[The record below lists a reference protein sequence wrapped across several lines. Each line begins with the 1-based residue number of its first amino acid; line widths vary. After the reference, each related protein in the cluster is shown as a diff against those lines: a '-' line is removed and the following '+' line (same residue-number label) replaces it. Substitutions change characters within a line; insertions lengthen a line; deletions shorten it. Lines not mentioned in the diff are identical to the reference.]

1 MVDIWLSDDH
11 ELGIASLEV
20 PVAVDFKDIESSL
33 EAYRKLLLIR
43 TFEETLEALFAKGK
57 IPGFVHT
64 YIGQEAIAVGV
75 CTNLR
80 TDDYVTSTHRGHGHA
95 IAKGID
101 LNGLMA
107 EVFGKVTGICKGRGG
122 SMHVADFSKG
132 ILGANG
138 IVAAG
143 TVIAAGAGLSI
154 QTREEDQV
162 VICFF
167 GDGGINKGTVHEAM
181 NFCSV
186 KKLPVVFVC
195 ENNQYAQFTSR
206 KLTTSVSDLSVRGVA
221 YGMSTESVDGNNL
234 VEVVEVSKRA
244 IDNAREGLG
253 PTLVVADTYRFSGH
267 YVGDPQAYRS
277 EDEVNESRRRD
288 PLLLFENYLES
299 HGLADSDRFELERE
313 IILKLVNEA
322 VVFAE
327 QSDYPEAHT
336 ATDYVFTDLIEGR
349 Q

>member
-1 MVDIWLSDDH
+1 M
-11 ELGIASLEV
+11 A
-20 PVAVDFKDIESSL
+20 ADFNDMETNR
-33 EAYRKLLLIR
+33 EAYRKLFLIR
-43 TFEETLEALFAKGK
+43 AFEEKLEALFAKGK

-75 CTNLR
+75 CANLR

-154 QTREEDQV
+154 QTRQEDQV

-206 KLTTSVSDLSVRGVA
+206 KLTTSVSDLSLRGAA
-221 YGMSTESVDGNNL
+221 YGMPAVSVDGNDL
-234 VEVVEVSKRA
+234 LKVVEVSKAAIADARA
-244 IDNAREGLG
+244 GTG
-253 PTLVVADTYRFSGH
+253 PTLVVADTYRFGGH

-277 EDEVNESRRRD
+277 KEEVAERRRRD
-288 PLLLFENYLES
+288 PLPLFEDHLILQ
-299 HGLADSDRFELERE
+299 GLADKEALESERE
-313 IILKLVNEA
+313 SILELVDKA
-322 VVFAE
+322 VAFAE
-327 QSDYPEAHT
+327 QSEYPEVRSV
-336 ATDYVFTDLIEGR
+336 TDYVFTDVTEE
-349 Q
+349 

>member
-1 MVDIWLSDDH
+1 
-11 ELGIASLEV
+11 
-20 PVAVDFKDIESSL
+20 VAADFNDMETNR
-33 EAYRKLLLIR
+33 EAYRKLFLIR
-43 TFEETLEALFAKGK
+43 AFEEKLEALFAKGK

-75 CTNLR
+75 CANLR

-154 QTREEDQV
+154 QTRQEDQV

-206 KLTTSVSDLSVRGVA
+206 KVTTSVSDLSLRGAA
-221 YGMSTESVDGNNL
+221 YGIPAVSVDGNDL
-234 VEVVEVSKRA
+234 LKVVEVSKAAIADARA
-244 IDNAREGLG
+244 GIG
-253 PTLVVADTYRFSGH
+253 PTLVVADTYRFGGH
-267 YVGDPQAYRS
+267 YVGDQQAYRS
-277 EDEVNESRRRD
+277 KEEVAERRRRD
-288 PLLLFENYLES
+288 PLLLFEDHLVQQ
-299 HGLADSDRFELERE
+299 GLADKEALESERE
-313 IILKLVNEA
+313 SILELVDKA
-322 VVFAE
+322 VAFAE
-327 QSDYPEAHT
+327 QSEYPEVRSV
-336 ATDYVFTDLIEGR
+336 TDYVFTDVTEA
-349 Q
+349 

>member
-1 MVDIWLSDDH
+1 M
-11 ELGIASLEV
+11 A
-20 PVAVDFKDIESSL
+20 ADFNDMETNR
-33 EAYRKLLLIR
+33 EAYRKLFLIR
-43 TFEETLEALFAKGK
+43 AFEEKLEALFAKGK

-75 CTNLR
+75 CANLR

-154 QTREEDQV
+154 QTRQADQV

-206 KLTTSVSDLSVRGVA
+206 KLTTSVSDLSLRGAA
-221 YGMSTESVDGNNL
+221 YGMPAVSVDGNDL
-234 VEVVEVSKRA
+234 LKVVEVSKAAIADARA
-244 IDNAREGLG
+244 GIG
-253 PTLVVADTYRFSGH
+253 PTLVVADTYRFGGH

-277 EDEVNESRRRD
+277 KEEVAERRRRD
-288 PLLLFENYLES
+288 PLPLFEDHLILQ
-299 HGLADSDRFELERE
+299 GLADKEALESERE
-313 IILKLVNEA
+313 SILELVDKA
-322 VVFAE
+322 VAFAE
-327 QSDYPEAHT
+327 QSEYPEVRSV
-336 ATDYVFTDLIEGR
+336 TDYVFTDGTEA
-349 Q
+349 

>member
-1 MVDIWLSDDH
+1 M
-11 ELGIASLEV
+11 A
-20 PVAVDFKDIESSL
+20 ADFNDMETNR
-33 EAYRKLLLIR
+33 EAYRKLFLIR
-43 TFEETLEALFAKGK
+43 AFEEKLEALFAKGK

-75 CTNLR
+75 CANLR

-154 QTREEDQV
+154 QTRQEDQV

-206 KLTTSVSDLSVRGVA
+206 KVTTSVSDLSLRGAA
-221 YGMSTESVDGNNL
+221 YGIPAVSVDGNDL
-234 VEVVEVSKRA
+234 LKVVEVSKAAIADARA
-244 IDNAREGLG
+244 GIG
-253 PTLVVADTYRFSGH
+253 PTLVVADTYRFGGH
-267 YVGDPQAYRS
+267 YVGDQQPYRS
-277 EDEVNESRRRD
+277 KEEVAERRRRD
-288 PLLLFENYLES
+288 PLLLFEDHLVQQ
-299 HGLADSDRFELERE
+299 GLADKEALESERE
-313 IILKLVNEA
+313 SILELVDKA
-322 VVFAE
+322 VAFAE
-327 QSDYPEAHT
+327 QSEYPEVRSV
-336 ATDYVFTDLIEGR
+336 TDYVFTDGTEA
-349 Q
+349 

>member
-1 MVDIWLSDDH
+1 M
-11 ELGIASLEV
+11 A
-20 PVAVDFKDIESSL
+20 ADFNDMETNR
-33 EAYRKLLLIR
+33 EAYRKLFLIR
-43 TFEETLEALFAKGK
+43 AFEEKLEALFAKGK

-75 CTNLR
+75 CANLR

-154 QTREEDQV
+154 QTRQEDQV

-206 KLTTSVSDLSVRGVA
+206 KLTTSVSDLSLRGAA
-221 YGMSTESVDGNNL
+221 YGMPAVSVDGNDL
-234 VEVVEVSKRA
+234 LKVVEVSKAAIADARA
-244 IDNAREGLG
+244 GIG
-253 PTLVVADTYRFSGH
+253 PTLVVADTYRFGGH

-277 EDEVNESRRRD
+277 KEEVAERRRRD
-288 PLLLFENYLES
+288 PLPLFEDHLILQ
-299 HGLADSDRFELERE
+299 GLADKEALESERE
-313 IILKLVNEA
+313 SILELVDKA
-322 VVFAE
+322 VAFAE
-327 QSDYPEAHT
+327 QSEYPEVRSV
-336 ATDYVFTDLIEGR
+336 TDYVFTDGTEA
-349 Q
+349 

>member
-1 MVDIWLSDDH
+1 
-11 ELGIASLEV
+11 
-20 PVAVDFKDIESSL
+20 VAADFNNMETNR
-33 EAYRKLLLIR
+33 EAYRKLFLIR
-43 TFEETLEALFAKGK
+43 AFEEKLEALFAKGK

-75 CTNLR
+75 CANLR

-95 IAKGID
+95 IAKGIN

-154 QTREEDQV
+154 QTRQEDQV

-206 KLTTSVSDLSVRGVA
+206 KVTTSVSDLSLRGAA
-221 YGMSTESVDGNNL
+221 YGIPAVSVDGNDL
-234 VEVVEVSKRA
+234 LKVVEVSKAAIADARA
-244 IDNAREGLG
+244 GIG
-253 PTLVVADTYRFSGH
+253 PTLVVADTYRFGGH
-267 YVGDPQAYRS
+267 YVGDQQAYRS
-277 EDEVNESRRRD
+277 KEEVAERRRRD
-288 PLLLFENYLES
+288 PLLLFEDHLVQQ
-299 HGLADSDRFELERE
+299 GLADKEALESERE
-313 IILKLVNEA
+313 SILELVEKA
-322 VVFAE
+322 VAFAE
-327 QSDYPEAHT
+327 QSEYPEVRSV
-336 ATDYVFTDLIEGR
+336 TDYVFTDGTKA
-349 Q
+349 

>member
-1 MVDIWLSDDH
+1 M
-11 ELGIASLEV
+11 A
-20 PVAVDFKDIESSL
+20 ADFNDMETNR
-33 EAYRKLLLIR
+33 EAYRKLFLIR
-43 TFEETLEALFAKGK
+43 AFEEKLEALFAKGK

-75 CTNLR
+75 CANLR

-154 QTREEDQV
+154 QTRQEDQV

-206 KLTTSVSDLSVRGVA
+206 KVTTSVSDLSLRGAA
-221 YGMSTESVDGNNL
+221 YGIPAVSVDGNDL
-234 VEVVEVSKRA
+234 LKVVEVSKAAIAAARA
-244 IDNAREGLG
+244 GIG
-253 PTLVVADTYRFSGH
+253 PTLVVADTYRFGGH
-267 YVGDPQAYRS
+267 YVGDQQAYRS
-277 EDEVNESRRRD
+277 KEEVAERRRRD
-288 PLLLFENYLES
+288 PLLLFEDHLVQQ
-299 HGLADSDRFELERE
+299 GLADKEALESERE
-313 IILKLVNEA
+313 SILELVEKA
-322 VVFAE
+322 VAFAE
-327 QSDYPEAHT
+327 QSEYPEVRSV
-336 ATDYVFTDLIEGR
+336 TDYVFTDGTEA
-349 Q
+349 

>member
-1 MVDIWLSDDH
+1 
-11 ELGIASLEV
+11 
-20 PVAVDFKDIESSL
+20 VAADFNDMETNR
-33 EAYRKLLLIR
+33 EAYRKLFLIR
-43 TFEETLEALFAKGK
+43 AFEEKLEALFAKGK

-75 CTNLR
+75 CANLR

-154 QTREEDQV
+154 QTRQEDQV

-206 KLTTSVSDLSVRGVA
+206 KVTTSVSDLSLRGAA
-221 YGMSTESVDGNNL
+221 YGIPAVSVDGNDL
-234 VEVVEVSKRA
+234 LKVVEVSKAAIPDARA
-244 IDNAREGLG
+244 GIG
-253 PTLVVADTYRFSGH
+253 PTLVVADTYRFGGH
-267 YVGDPQAYRS
+267 YVGDQQAYRS
-277 EDEVNESRRRD
+277 KEEVAERRRRD
-288 PLLLFENYLES
+288 PLLLFADHLVQQ
-299 HGLADSDRFELERE
+299 GLADKEALESERE
-313 IILKLVNEA
+313 SILELVDKA
-322 VVFAE
+322 VAFAE
-327 QSDYPEAHT
+327 QSEYPEVRSV
-336 ATDYVFTDLIEGR
+336 TDYVFTDVTEA
-349 Q
+349 

>member
-1 MVDIWLSDDH
+1 M
-11 ELGIASLEV
+11 A
-20 PVAVDFKDIESSL
+20 ADFNDMETNR
-33 EAYRKLLLIR
+33 EAYRKLFLIR
-43 TFEETLEALFAKGK
+43 AFEEKLEALFAKGK

-75 CTNLR
+75 CANLR

-154 QTREEDQV
+154 QTRQADQV

-206 KLTTSVSDLSVRGVA
+206 KLTTSVSDLSLRGAA
-221 YGMSTESVDGNNL
+221 YGMPAVSVDGNDL
-234 VEVVEVSKRA
+234 LKVVEVSKAAIADARA
-244 IDNAREGLG
+244 GIG
-253 PTLVVADTYRFSGH
+253 PTLVVADTYRFGGH

-277 EDEVNESRRRD
+277 KEEVAERRRRD
-288 PLLLFENYLES
+288 PLPLFEDHLILQ
-299 HGLADSDRFELERE
+299 GLADKEALESERE
-313 IILKLVNEA
+313 SILELVDKA
-322 VVFAE
+322 VAFAE
-327 QSDYPEAHT
+327 QSEYPEVRSV
-336 ATDYVFTDLIEGR
+336 TDYVFTDVTEE
-349 Q
+349 

>member
-1 MVDIWLSDDH
+1 MV
-11 ELGIASLEV
+11 A
-20 PVAVDFKDIESSL
+20 DFNDMETNR
-33 EAYRKLLLIR
+33 EAYRKLFLIR
-43 TFEETLEALFAKGK
+43 AFEEKLEALFAKGK

-75 CTNLR
+75 CANLR
-80 TDDYVTSTHRGHGHA
+80 VDDYVTSTHRGHGHA

-154 QTREEDQV
+154 QTRQEDQV

-206 KLTTSVSDLSVRGVA
+206 KLTTSVSDLSLRGAA
-221 YGMSTESVDGNNL
+221 YGIPAVSVDGNDL
-234 VEVVEVSKRA
+234 LKVVEVSKAAIADARA
-244 IDNAREGLG
+244 GIG
-253 PTLVVADTYRFSGH
+253 PTLVVADTYRFGGH

-277 EDEVNESRRRD
+277 KEEVAERRLRD
-288 PLLLFENYLES
+288 PLLLFEDHLVQQ
-299 HGLADSDRFELERE
+299 GLADKEALESERE
-313 IILKLVNEA
+313 SILELVDKA
-322 VVFAE
+322 VAFAE
-327 QSDYPEAHT
+327 QSEYPEVRSV
-336 ATDYVFTDLIEGR
+336 TDYVFTDVTEA
-349 Q
+349 

>member
-1 MVDIWLSDDH
+1 M
-11 ELGIASLEV
+11 A
-20 PVAVDFKDIESSL
+20 ADFNDMETNR
-33 EAYRKLLLIR
+33 EAYRKLFLIR
-43 TFEETLEALFAKGK
+43 AFEEKLEALFAKGK

-75 CTNLR
+75 CANLR

-154 QTREEDQV
+154 QTRQEDQV

-206 KLTTSVSDLSVRGVA
+206 KVTTSVSDLSLRGAA
-221 YGMSTESVDGNNL
+221 YGIPAVSVDGNDL
-234 VEVVEVSKRA
+234 LKVVEVSKAAIADARA
-244 IDNAREGLG
+244 GIG
-253 PTLVVADTYRFSGH
+253 PTLVVADTYRFGGH
-267 YVGDPQAYRS
+267 YVGDQQAYRS
-277 EDEVNESRRRD
+277 KEEVAERRRRD
-288 PLLLFENYLES
+288 PLLLFEDHLVQQ
-299 HGLADSDRFELERE
+299 GLADKEALESERE
-313 IILKLVNEA
+313 SILELVEKA
-322 VVFAE
+322 VAFAE
-327 QSDYPEAHT
+327 QSEYPEVRSV
-336 ATDYVFTDLIEGR
+336 TDYVFTDGTKA
-349 Q
+349 

>member
-1 MVDIWLSDDH
+1 M
-11 ELGIASLEV
+11 A
-20 PVAVDFKDIESSL
+20 ADFNDIETNL
-33 EAYRKLLLIR
+33 EAYRRLFLIR
-43 TFEETLEALFAKGK
+43 AFEEKLEALFAKGK

-75 CTNLR
+75 CANLR

-107 EVFGKVTGICKGRGG
+107 EVFGKATGICKGRGG

-154 QTREEDQV
+154 QTRQEDQV

-206 KLTTSVSDLSVRGVA
+206 KLTTSVSDLSLRGVA
-221 YGMSTESVDGNNL
+221 YGMPAVSVDGNDL
-234 VEVVEVSKRA
+234 LKVVEVSKAAIADARA
-244 IDNAREGLG
+244 GIG
-253 PTLVVADTYRFSGH
+253 PTMVVADTYRFGGH
-267 YVGDPQAYRS
+267 YVGDQQAYRS
-277 EDEVNESRRRD
+277 KEEVAERRRRD
-288 PLLLFENYLES
+288 PLLLFEDHLVQQ
-299 HGLADSDRFELERE
+299 GLADKEALESERE
-313 IILKLVNEA
+313 SILELVDKA
-322 VVFAE
+322 VAFAE
-327 QSDYPEAHT
+327 QSEYPEVRSV
-336 ATDYVFTDLIEGR
+336 TDYVFTDGTEA
-349 Q
+349 

>member
-1 MVDIWLSDDH
+1 M
-11 ELGIASLEV
+11 A
-20 PVAVDFKDIESSL
+20 ADFNDMETNR
-33 EAYRKLLLIR
+33 EAYRKLFLIR
-43 TFEETLEALFAKGK
+43 AFEEKLEALFAKGK

-75 CTNLR
+75 CANLR

-154 QTREEDQV
+154 QTRQEDQV

-206 KLTTSVSDLSVRGVA
+206 KVTTSVSDLSLRGAA
-221 YGMSTESVDGNNL
+221 YGIPAVSVDGNDL
-234 VEVVEVSKRA
+234 LKVVEVSKAAIADARA
-244 IDNAREGLG
+244 GIG
-253 PTLVVADTYRFSGH
+253 PTLVVADTYRFGGH
-267 YVGDPQAYRS
+267 YVGDQQAYRS
-277 EDEVNESRRRD
+277 KEEVAERRRRD
-288 PLLLFENYLES
+288 PLLLFEDHLVQQ
-299 HGLADSDRFELERE
+299 GLADKEALDSERE
-313 IILKLVNEA
+313 SILELVDKA
-322 VVFAE
+322 VAFAE
-327 QSDYPEAHT
+327 QSEYPEVRSV
-336 ATDYVFTDLIEGR
+336 TDYVFTDGTEA
-349 Q
+349 

>member
-1 MVDIWLSDDH
+1 M
-11 ELGIASLEV
+11 A
-20 PVAVDFKDIESSL
+20 ADFNNMETNR
-33 EAYRKLLLIR
+33 EAYRKLFLIR
-43 TFEETLEALFAKGK
+43 AFEEKLEALFAKGK

-75 CTNLR
+75 CANLR

-154 QTREEDQV
+154 QTRQEDQV

-206 KLTTSVSDLSVRGVA
+206 KVTTSVSDLSLRGAA
-221 YGMSTESVDGNNL
+221 YGIPAVSVDGNDL
-234 VEVVEVSKRA
+234 LKVVEVSKAAIADARA
-244 IDNAREGLG
+244 GIG
-253 PTLVVADTYRFSGH
+253 PTLVVADTYRFGGH
-267 YVGDPQAYRS
+267 YVGDQQAYRS
-277 EDEVNESRRRD
+277 KEEVAERRRRD
-288 PLLLFENYLES
+288 PLLLFEDHLVQQ
-299 HGLADSDRFELERE
+299 GLADKEALESERE
-313 IILKLVNEA
+313 SILELVEKA
-322 VVFAE
+322 VAFAE
-327 QSDYPEAHT
+327 QSEYPEVRSV
-336 ATDYVFTDLIEGR
+336 TDYVFTDGTKA
-349 Q
+349 

>member
-1 MVDIWLSDDH
+1 M
-11 ELGIASLEV
+11 A
-20 PVAVDFKDIESSL
+20 ADFNDMETNR
-33 EAYRKLLLIR
+33 EAYRKLFLIR
-43 TFEETLEALFAKGK
+43 AFEEKLEALFAKGK

-75 CTNLR
+75 CANLR

-154 QTREEDQV
+154 QTRQADQV

-206 KLTTSVSDLSVRGVA
+206 KVTTSVSDLSLRGAA
-221 YGMSTESVDGNNL
+221 YGIPAVSVDGNDL
-234 VEVVEVSKRA
+234 LKVVEVSKAAIADARA
-244 IDNAREGLG
+244 GIG
-253 PTLVVADTYRFSGH
+253 PTLVVADTYRFGGH
-267 YVGDPQAYRS
+267 YVGDQQAYRS
-277 EDEVNESRRRD
+277 KEEVAERRRRD
-288 PLLLFENYLES
+288 PLLLFEDHLVQQ
-299 HGLADSDRFELERE
+299 GLADKEALESERE
-313 IILKLVNEA
+313 SILELVDKA
-322 VVFAE
+322 VAFAE
-327 QSDYPEAHT
+327 QSEYPEVRSV
-336 ATDYVFTDLIEGR
+336 TDYVFTDVTEE
-349 Q
+349 

>member
-1 MVDIWLSDDH
+1 
-11 ELGIASLEV
+11 
-20 PVAVDFKDIESSL
+20 VAADFNDMETNR
-33 EAYRKLLLIR
+33 EAYRKLFLIR
-43 TFEETLEALFAKGK
+43 AFEEKLEALFAKGK

-75 CTNLR
+75 CANLR

-154 QTREEDQV
+154 QTRQEDQV

-206 KLTTSVSDLSVRGVA
+206 KVTTSVSDLSLRGAA
-221 YGMSTESVDGNNL
+221 YGIPAVSVDGNDL
-234 VEVVEVSKRA
+234 LKVVEVSKAAIADARA
-244 IDNAREGLG
+244 GIG
-253 PTLVVADTYRFSGH
+253 PTLVVADTYRFGGH
-267 YVGDPQAYRS
+267 YVGDQQAYRS
-277 EDEVNESRRRD
+277 KEEVAERRRRD
-288 PLLLFENYLES
+288 PLLLFEDHLVQQ
-299 HGLADSDRFELERE
+299 GLADKEALESERE
-313 IILKLVNEA
+313 SILELVDKA
-322 VVFAE
+322 VAFAE
-327 QSDYPEAHT
+327 QSEYPEVRSV
-336 ATDYVFTDLIEGR
+336 TDYVFTDGTEA
-349 Q
+349 

>member
-1 MVDIWLSDDH
+1 M
-11 ELGIASLEV
+11 A
-20 PVAVDFKDIESSL
+20 ADFNNMETNR
-33 EAYRKLLLIR
+33 EAYRKLFLIR
-43 TFEETLEALFAKGK
+43 AFEEKLEALFAKGK

-75 CTNLR
+75 CANLR

-95 IAKGID
+95 IAKGIN

-154 QTREEDQV
+154 QTRQEDQV

-206 KLTTSVSDLSVRGVA
+206 KVTTSVSDLSLRGAA
-221 YGMSTESVDGNNL
+221 YGIPAVSVDGNDL
-234 VEVVEVSKRA
+234 LKVVEVSKAAIADARA
-244 IDNAREGLG
+244 GIG
-253 PTLVVADTYRFSGH
+253 PTLVVADTYRFGGH
-267 YVGDPQAYRS
+267 YVGDQQAYRS
-277 EDEVNESRRRD
+277 KEEVAERRRRD
-288 PLLLFENYLES
+288 PLLLFEDHLVQQ
-299 HGLADSDRFELERE
+299 GLADKEALESERE
-313 IILKLVNEA
+313 SILELVEKA
-322 VVFAE
+322 VAFAE
-327 QSDYPEAHT
+327 QSEYPEVRSV
-336 ATDYVFTDLIEGR
+336 TDYVFTDGTKA
-349 Q
+349 

>member
-1 MVDIWLSDDH
+1 M
-11 ELGIASLEV
+11 A
-20 PVAVDFKDIESSL
+20 ADFNDMETNR
-33 EAYRKLLLIR
+33 EAYRKLFLIR
-43 TFEETLEALFAKGK
+43 AFEEKLEALFAKGK

-75 CTNLR
+75 CANLR

-154 QTREEDQV
+154 QTRQEDQV

-206 KLTTSVSDLSVRGVA
+206 KLTTSVSDLSLRGAA
-221 YGMSTESVDGNNL
+221 YGIPAVSVDGNDL
-234 VEVVEVSKRA
+234 LKVVEVSKAAIADARA
-244 IDNAREGLG
+244 GIG
-253 PTLVVADTYRFSGH
+253 PTLVVADTYRFGGH

-277 EDEVNESRRRD
+277 KEEVAERRRRD
-288 PLLLFENYLES
+288 PLLLFEDHLVLQ
-299 HGLADSDRFELERE
+299 GLADKEALESERE
-313 IILKLVNEA
+313 SILELVDKA
-322 VVFAE
+322 VAFAE
-327 QSDYPEAHT
+327 QSEYPEVRSV
-336 ATDYVFTDLIEGR
+336 TDYVFTDVTEE
-349 Q
+349 

>member
-1 MVDIWLSDDH
+1 M
-11 ELGIASLEV
+11 A
-20 PVAVDFKDIESSL
+20 ADFNDMETNR
-33 EAYRKLLLIR
+33 EAYRKLFLIR
-43 TFEETLEALFAKGK
+43 AFEEKLEALFAKGK

-75 CTNLR
+75 CANLR

-154 QTREEDQV
+154 QTRQEDQV

-206 KLTTSVSDLSVRGVA
+206 KVTTSVSDLSLRGAA
-221 YGMSTESVDGNNL
+221 YGIPAVSVDGNDL
-234 VEVVEVSKRA
+234 LKVVEVSKAAIADARA
-244 IDNAREGLG
+244 GTG
-253 PTLVVADTYRFSGH
+253 PTLVVADTYRFGGH
-267 YVGDPQAYRS
+267 YVGDQQAYRS
-277 EDEVNESRRRD
+277 KEEVAERRRRD
-288 PLLLFENYLES
+288 PLLLFEDHLVQQ
-299 HGLADSDRFELERE
+299 GLADKEALESERE
-313 IILKLVNEA
+313 SILELVDKA
-322 VVFAE
+322 VAFAE
-327 QSDYPEAHT
+327 QSEYPEVRSV
-336 ATDYVFTDLIEGR
+336 TDYVFTDGTKA
-349 Q
+349 

>member
-1 MVDIWLSDDH
+1 M
-11 ELGIASLEV
+11 A
-20 PVAVDFKDIESSL
+20 ADFNNMETNR
-33 EAYRKLLLIR
+33 EAYRKLFLIR
-43 TFEETLEALFAKGK
+43 AFEEKLEALFAKGK

-75 CTNLR
+75 CANLR

-95 IAKGID
+95 IAKGIN

-154 QTREEDQV
+154 QTRQEDQV

-206 KLTTSVSDLSVRGVA
+206 KVTTSVSDLSLRGAA
-221 YGMSTESVDGNNL
+221 YGIPAVSVDGNDL
-234 VEVVEVSKRA
+234 LKVVEVSKAAIADARA
-244 IDNAREGLG
+244 GIG
-253 PTLVVADTYRFSGH
+253 PTLVVADTYRFGGH
-267 YVGDPQAYRS
+267 YVGDQQAYRS
-277 EDEVNESRRRD
+277 KEEVAERRRRD
-288 PLLLFENYLES
+288 PLLLFEDHLVQQ
-299 HGLADSDRFELERE
+299 GLADKEALESERE
-313 IILKLVNEA
+313 SILELVEKA
-322 VVFAE
+322 VAFAE
-327 QSDYPEAHT
+327 QSEYPEVRSV
-336 ATDYVFTDLIEGR
+336 TDYVFTDGTEA
-349 Q
+349 

>member
-1 MVDIWLSDDH
+1 
-11 ELGIASLEV
+11 
-20 PVAVDFKDIESSL
+20 VAADFNNMETNR
-33 EAYRKLLLIR
+33 EAYRKLFLIR
-43 TFEETLEALFAKGK
+43 AFEEKLEALFAKGK

-75 CTNLR
+75 CANLR

-95 IAKGID
+95 IAKGIN

-154 QTREEDQV
+154 QTRQEDQV

-206 KLTTSVSDLSVRGVA
+206 KVTTSVSDLSLRGAA
-221 YGMSTESVDGNNL
+221 YGIPAVSVDGNDL
-234 VEVVEVSKRA
+234 LKVVEVSKAAIADARA
-244 IDNAREGLG
+244 GIG
-253 PTLVVADTYRFSGH
+253 PTLVVADTYRFGGH
-267 YVGDPQAYRS
+267 YVGDQQAYRS
-277 EDEVNESRRRD
+277 KEEVAERRRRD
-288 PLLLFENYLES
+288 PLLLFEDHLVQQ
-299 HGLADSDRFELERE
+299 GLADKEALESERE
-313 IILKLVNEA
+313 SILELVEKA
-322 VVFAE
+322 VAFAE
-327 QSDYPEAHT
+327 QSEYPEVRSV
-336 ATDYVFTDLIEGR
+336 TDYVFTDGTEA
-349 Q
+349 

>member
-1 MVDIWLSDDH
+1 M
-11 ELGIASLEV
+11 A
-20 PVAVDFKDIESSL
+20 ADFNDIETCL
-33 EAYRKLLLIR
+33 KAYRKLFLIR
-43 TFEETLEALFAKGK
+43 AFEEKLEALFAKGK

-75 CTNLR
+75 CANLR

-154 QTREEDQV
+154 QTRQDDQV
-162 VICFF
+162 VVCFF

-206 KLTTSVSDLSVRGVA
+206 KLTTSVSDLSLRGAA
-221 YGMSTESVDGNNL
+221 YGMPAVSVDGNDL
-234 VEVVEVSKRA
+234 LKVVEVSKAAIADARA
-244 IDNAREGLG
+244 GIG
-253 PTLVVADTYRFSGH
+253 PTLVVADTYRFGGH

-277 EDEVNESRRRD
+277 KEEVAERRRRD
-288 PLLLFENYLES
+288 PLLLFEDHLVQQ
-299 HGLADSDRFELERE
+299 GLADKEALESERE
-313 IILKLVNEA
+313 LIVELVDKA
-322 VVFAE
+322 VTFAE
-327 QSDYPEAHT
+327 QSEYPEVRSV
-336 ATDYVFTDLIEGR
+336 TDYVFTDGTGA
-349 Q
+349 

>member
-1 MVDIWLSDDH
+1 M
-11 ELGIASLEV
+11 A
-20 PVAVDFKDIESSL
+20 ADFNDMETNR
-33 EAYRKLLLIR
+33 EAYRKLFLIR
-43 TFEETLEALFAKGK
+43 AFEEKLEALFAKGK

-75 CTNLR
+75 CANLR

-154 QTREEDQV
+154 QTRQEDQV

-206 KLTTSVSDLSVRGVA
+206 KLTTSVSDLSLRGAA
-221 YGMSTESVDGNNL
+221 YGMPAVSVDGNDL
-234 VEVVEVSKRA
+234 LKVVEVSKAAIADARA
-244 IDNAREGLG
+244 GTG
-253 PTLVVADTYRFSGH
+253 PTLVVADTYRFGGH

-277 EDEVNESRRRD
+277 KEEVAERRRRD
-288 PLLLFENYLES
+288 PLLLFEDHLVQQ
-299 HGLADSDRFELERE
+299 GLADKEALESERE
-313 IILKLVNEA
+313 SILELVDKA
-322 VVFAE
+322 VAFAE
-327 QSDYPEAHT
+327 QSEYPEVRSV
-336 ATDYVFTDLIEGR
+336 TDYVFTDVTEA
-349 Q
+349 

>member
-1 MVDIWLSDDH
+1 M
-11 ELGIASLEV
+11 A
-20 PVAVDFKDIESSL
+20 ADFNDMETNR
-33 EAYRKLLLIR
+33 EAYRKLFLIR
-43 TFEETLEALFAKGK
+43 AFEEKLEALFAKGK
-57 IPGFVHT
+57 VPGFVHT
-64 YIGQEAIAVGV
+64 YIRQEAIAVGV
-75 CTNLR
+75 CANLR

-154 QTREEDQV
+154 QTRQEDQV

-206 KLTTSVSDLSVRGVA
+206 KVTTSVSDLSLRGAA
-221 YGMSTESVDGNNL
+221 YGIPAVSVDGNDL
-234 VEVVEVSKRA
+234 LKVVEVSKAAIADARA
-244 IDNAREGLG
+244 GIG
-253 PTLVVADTYRFSGH
+253 PTLVVADTYRFGGH
-267 YVGDPQAYRS
+267 YVGDQQAYRS
-277 EDEVNESRRRD
+277 KEEVAERRRRD
-288 PLLLFENYLES
+288 PLLLFEDHLVQQ
-299 HGLADSDRFELERE
+299 GLADKEALESERE
-313 IILKLVNEA
+313 SILELVDKA
-322 VVFAE
+322 VAFAE
-327 QSDYPEAHT
+327 QSEYPEVRSV
-336 ATDYVFTDLIEGR
+336 TDYVFTDGTEA
-349 Q
+349 

>member
-1 MVDIWLSDDH
+1 M
-11 ELGIASLEV
+11 A
-20 PVAVDFKDIESSL
+20 ADFNDMETNR
-33 EAYRKLLLIR
+33 EAYRKLFLIR
-43 TFEETLEALFAKGK
+43 AFEEKLEALFAKGK

-75 CTNLR
+75 CANLR

-154 QTREEDQV
+154 QTRQEDQV

-206 KLTTSVSDLSVRGVA
+206 KLTTSVSDLSLRGAA
-221 YGMSTESVDGNNL
+221 YGIPAVSVDGNDL
-234 VEVVEVSKRA
+234 LKVVEVSKAAIADARA
-244 IDNAREGLG
+244 GIG
-253 PTLVVADTYRFSGH
+253 PTLVVADTYRFGGH

-277 EDEVNESRRRD
+277 KEEVAERRRRD
-288 PLLLFENYLES
+288 PLLLFEDHLVQQ
-299 HGLADSDRFELERE
+299 GLADKEALESERE
-313 IILKLVNEA
+313 SILELVDKA
-322 VVFAE
+322 VAFAE
-327 QSDYPEAHT
+327 QSEYPEVRSV
-336 ATDYVFTDLIEGR
+336 TDYVFTDVTEA
-349 Q
+349 

>member
-1 MVDIWLSDDH
+1 M
-11 ELGIASLEV
+11 A
-20 PVAVDFKDIESSL
+20 ADFNDMETNR
-33 EAYRKLLLIR
+33 EAYRKLFLIR
-43 TFEETLEALFAKGK
+43 AFEEKLEALFAKGK

-75 CTNLR
+75 CANLR

-154 QTREEDQV
+154 QTRQEDQV

-206 KLTTSVSDLSVRGVA
+206 KVTTSVSDLSLRGAA
-221 YGMSTESVDGNNL
+221 YGMPAVSVDGNDL
-234 VEVVEVSKRA
+234 LKVVEVSKAAIADARA
-244 IDNAREGLG
+244 GTG
-253 PTLVVADTYRFSGH
+253 PTLVVADTYRFGGH
-267 YVGDPQAYRS
+267 YVGDQQAYRS
-277 EDEVNESRRRD
+277 KEEVAERRRRD
-288 PLLLFENYLES
+288 PLLLFEDHLVQQ
-299 HGLADSDRFELERE
+299 GLADKEALESERE
-313 IILKLVNEA
+313 SILELVDKA
-322 VVFAE
+322 VAFAE
-327 QSDYPEAHT
+327 QSEYPEVRSV
-336 ATDYVFTDLIEGR
+336 TDYVFTDGTEA
-349 Q
+349 

>member
-1 MVDIWLSDDH
+1 M
-11 ELGIASLEV
+11 A
-20 PVAVDFKDIESSL
+20 ADFNDMETNR
-33 EAYRKLLLIR
+33 EAYRKLFLIR
-43 TFEETLEALFAKGK
+43 AFEEKLEALFAKGK

-75 CTNLR
+75 CANLR
-80 TDDYVTSTHRGHGHA
+80 VDDYVTSTHRGHGHA

-154 QTREEDQV
+154 QTRQADQV

-186 KKLPVVFVC
+186 KNLPVVFVC

-206 KLTTSVSDLSVRGVA
+206 KLTTSVSDLSLRGAA
-221 YGMSTESVDGNNL
+221 YGMPAVSVDGNDL
-234 VEVVEVSKRA
+234 LKVVEVSKAAIADARA
-244 IDNAREGLG
+244 GIG
-253 PTLVVADTYRFSGH
+253 PTLVVADTYRFGGH

-277 EDEVNESRRRD
+277 KEEVAERRRRD
-288 PLLLFENYLES
+288 PLPLFEDHLILQ
-299 HGLADSDRFELERE
+299 GLADKEALESERE
-313 IILKLVNEA
+313 SILELVDKA
-322 VVFAE
+322 VAFAE
-327 QSDYPEAHT
+327 QSEYPEVRSV
-336 ATDYVFTDLIEGR
+336 TDYVFTDVTEE
-349 Q
+349 

>member
-1 MVDIWLSDDH
+1 M
-11 ELGIASLEV
+11 A
-20 PVAVDFKDIESSL
+20 ADFNDMETNR
-33 EAYRKLLLIR
+33 EAYRKLFLIR
-43 TFEETLEALFAKGK
+43 AFEEKLEALFAKGK

-75 CTNLR
+75 CANLR

-154 QTREEDQV
+154 QTRQADQV

-206 KLTTSVSDLSVRGVA
+206 KETTSVSDLSLRGAA
-221 YGMSTESVDGNNL
+221 YGIPAVSVDGNDL
-234 VEVVEVSKRA
+234 LKVVEVSKAAIADARA
-244 IDNAREGLG
+244 GIG
-253 PTLVVADTYRFSGH
+253 PTLVVADTYRFGGH
-267 YVGDPQAYRS
+267 YVGDQQAYRS
-277 EDEVNESRRRD
+277 KEEVAERRRRD
-288 PLLLFENYLES
+288 PLLLFEDHLVQQ
-299 HGLADSDRFELERE
+299 GLADKEALESERE
-313 IILKLVNEA
+313 SILELVDKA
-322 VVFAE
+322 VAFAE
-327 QSDYPEAHT
+327 QSEYPEVRSV
-336 ATDYVFTDLIEGR
+336 TDYVFTDGTEA
-349 Q
+349 

>member
-1 MVDIWLSDDH
+1 M
-11 ELGIASLEV
+11 A
-20 PVAVDFKDIESSL
+20 ADFNDMETNR
-33 EAYRKLLLIR
+33 EAYRKLFLIR
-43 TFEETLEALFAKGK
+43 AFEEKLEALFAKGK

-75 CTNLR
+75 CAIQR

-154 QTREEDQV
+154 QTRQEDQV

-206 KLTTSVSDLSVRGVA
+206 KVTTSVSDLSLRGAA
-221 YGMSTESVDGNNL
+221 YGIPAVSVDGNDL
-234 VEVVEVSKRA
+234 LKVVEVSKAAIADARA
-244 IDNAREGLG
+244 GIG
-253 PTLVVADTYRFSGH
+253 PTLVVADTYRFGGH
-267 YVGDPQAYRS
+267 YVGDQQAYRS
-277 EDEVNESRRRD
+277 KEEVAERRRRD
-288 PLLLFENYLES
+288 PLLLFEDHLVQQ
-299 HGLADSDRFELERE
+299 GLADKEALESERE
-313 IILKLVNEA
+313 SILELVDKA
-322 VVFAE
+322 VAFAE
-327 QSDYPEAHT
+327 QSEYPEVRSV
-336 ATDYVFTDLIEGR
+336 TDYVFTDGTEA
-349 Q
+349 

>member
-1 MVDIWLSDDH
+1 M
-11 ELGIASLEV
+11 A
-20 PVAVDFKDIESSL
+20 ADFNDMETNR
-33 EAYRKLLLIR
+33 EAYRKLFLIR
-43 TFEETLEALFAKGK
+43 AFEEKLEALFAKGK

-75 CTNLR
+75 CANLR

-154 QTREEDQV
+154 QTRQEDQV

-206 KLTTSVSDLSVRGVA
+206 KVTTSVSDLSLRGAA
-221 YGMSTESVDGNNL
+221 YGIPAVSVDGNDL
-234 VEVVEVSKRA
+234 LKVVEVSKAAIADARA
-244 IDNAREGLG
+244 GTG
-253 PTLVVADTYRFSGH
+253 PTLVVADTYRFGGH
-267 YVGDPQAYRS
+267 YVGDQQAYRS
-277 EDEVNESRRRD
+277 KEEVAERRRRD
-288 PLLLFENYLES
+288 PLLLFEDHLVQQ
-299 HGLADSDRFELERE
+299 GLADKEALESERE
-313 IILKLVNEA
+313 SILELVDKA
-322 VVFAE
+322 VAFAE
-327 QSDYPEAHT
+327 QSEYPEVRSV
-336 ATDYVFTDLIEGR
+336 TDYVFTDGTEA
-349 Q
+349 